1 MSITEQVQKDM
12 TVAMKARDRRRTTA
26 LRMILSALQ
35 LAAKEAGGGFG
46 EKEELAVL
54 AAEKKRRL
62 QAAEAFRDG
71 GRQDRAA
78 AEKAEAELID
88 TYLPAGL
95 EDEQLKA
102 IIREAISDTGAAG
115 MADMGRVMKVAM
127 ERVAAR
133 ADGKVVS
140 EMARE
145 ALSG

>member
-102 IIREAISDTGAAG
+102 IIREAISETGAAG